1 MRKDGYIE
9 ITIHGLRGNL
19 KLLPESFE
27 IRDLKDV
34 IDLVGTQNPATGEI
48 DKQSLKFLELIDYV
62 AHYDQ
67 QYLKRLRSKAM
78 AWLKRTDPDEW
89 VINMRGYDAS
99 RCIA

>member
-48 DKQSLKFLELIDYV
+48 DKQSLKFLEMIDY
-62 AHYDQ
+62 AARYDQ

-78 AWLKRTDPDEW
+78 PYLKKTDHAEW
-89 VINMRGYDAS
+89 MRDM
-99 RCIA
+99 RR